1 MYLNRSKEIPLKAQ
15 LGTVGSRSMAL
26 TGAWKPKAAARPK
39 LESHKKNPIIV
50 SWWSCTFLSFRA
62 ITNYEHVGNT
72 LKLPSFVQ
80 KHHESWIMN
89 FKGTS
94 LHNVFTTFAS
104 GSRLSSPFPVERR
117 LHYGWSLWKLAC
129 RNTKRSLGN
138 KSWEAQLSLP
148 LAHRTPMSSMRSGLG
163 LLRWRE
169 DGYTLCIH
177 NSFFLF

>member
-1 MYLNRSKEIPLKAQ
+1 
-15 LGTVGSRSMAL
+15 MAL

-89 FKGTS
+89 FKGTKFS
-94 LHNVFTTFAS
+94 PLFSTLKSFPCWKAIAL
-104 GSRLSSPFPVERR
+104 RLEP
-117 LHYGWSLWKLAC
+117 LKLAC

-177 NSFFLF
+177 NSFFCFNWCLVLVSMRVKQWGI